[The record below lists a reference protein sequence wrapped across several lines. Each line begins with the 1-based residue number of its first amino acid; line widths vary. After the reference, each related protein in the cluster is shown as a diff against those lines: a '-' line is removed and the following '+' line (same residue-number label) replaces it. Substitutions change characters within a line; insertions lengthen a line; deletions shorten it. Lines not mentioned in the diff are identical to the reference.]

1 MPSRV
6 ALITVEA
13 QRLRSRRLAISVGVR
28 LFHGKGGLAGEGNNG
43 GVGEGKGGGGVG
55 GSVGNED
62 SVGGVGLGVV
72 RLR

>member
-13 QRLRSRRLAISVGVR
+13 QRLCSRRLAISAGVR
-28 LFHGKGGLAGEGNNG
+28 RFHGKGGLAGEGNNG

-55 GSVGNED
+55 GSVGNRCM
-62 SVGGVGLGVV
+62 GIV
-72 RLR
+72 RVSNVFNQK